1 MTTPFSN
8 LRKGVFHPWHDVSP
22 GIIKELPSQFHAVI
36 EVSRGSSNKYELDK
50 ETGLLR
56 LDRVLYSA
64 VYYPANYG
72 FIPRTLAEDNDPLD
86 VLVLGDEPVLPMTL
100 VHARAIGL
108 MVMEDQGQLDHKV
121 VCVLISDPEY
131 SQLNDIHE
139 LPIHKLRVIRRF
151 FEDYKALEHKKV
163 VVEDFLPSK
172 EALPVI
178 EESLKR
184 YNRWR
189 QQHSSLFY

>member
-1 MTTPFSN
+1 MTSPFTYH
-8 LRKGVFHPWHDVSP
+8 RQGVSHPWHDISP
-22 GIIKELPSQFHAVI
+22 GINGLPSQFNAVI
-36 EVSRGSSNKYELDK
+36 EVSKGSSNKYELDK

-72 FIPRTLAEDNDPLD
+72 FIPQTLAEDKDPLD

-100 VHARAIGL
+100 VHARTIGL

-121 VCVLISDPEY
+121 VCVLTSDPEY
-131 SQLNDIHE
+131 SHLNDIHE

-172 EALPVI
+172 EAFPII
-178 EESLKR
+178 EESLERYRNWKMNKR
-184 YNRWR
+184 
-189 QQHSSLFY
+189 S

>member
-1 MTTPFSN
+1 MTTSFSP
-8 LRKGVFHPWHDVSP
+8 LWRGVFHPWHDVSP
-22 GIIKELPSQFHAVI
+22 GTTELPSQFHAVI

-50 ETGLLR
+50 QTGLLR

-72 FIPRTLAEDNDPLD
+72 FIPRTLAEDKDPLD

-100 VHARAIGL
+100 VHARTIGL

-121 VCVLISDPEY
+121 VCVLTSDPEY
-131 SQLNDIHE
+131 SHLNDIHE
-139 LPIHKLRVIRRF
+139 LPVHKLRVIRRF

-172 EALPVI
+172 EAFPVI
-178 EESLKR
+178 EESLQR
-184 YNRWR
+184 YNKWR
-189 QQHSSLFY
+189 QQQAIHFD

>member
-22 GIIKELPSQFHAVI
+22 GVKELPSQFHAVI

-121 VCVLISDPEY
+121 VCVLMSDPEY

-178 EESLKR
+178 EESLER

-189 QQHSSLFY
+189 QQHSSLFG